1 MLGAIVPPEPEPL
14 PTKRAPAK
22 QKSKATAAGNK
33 GKQAGAPG
41 AAHPQ
46 RAAHTLSDS
55 ESEGDTAA
63 PPPPRV
69 GMVAYI
75 SVIRKNMQFI
85 KIRFLCKFSP
95 AMSSM

>member
-22 QKSKATAAGNK
+22 QKSKATTSGNK

-69 GMVAYI
+69 DMVAYI
-75 SVIRKNMQFI
+75 CYKEKHAVYQDQIFVQI
-85 KIRFLCKFSP
+85 
-95 AMSSM
+95 